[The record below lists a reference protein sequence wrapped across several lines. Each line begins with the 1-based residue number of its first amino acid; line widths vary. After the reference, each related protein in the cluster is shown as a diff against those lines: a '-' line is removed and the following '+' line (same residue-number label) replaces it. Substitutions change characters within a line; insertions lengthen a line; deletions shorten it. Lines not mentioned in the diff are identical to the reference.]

1 MARKAAPIGIAR
13 IFVGLDE
20 SLQAGVEFYANAA
33 LTVLNELS

>member
-13 IFVGLDE
+13 MDE